1 MYPNDKEVRNI
12 LGFLIE
18 SLPRESAEQKLEE
31 QVESPFVKNFKN
43 AMAAWKQETWM
54 PPFENK
60 KRVKFLRRVIPIS
73 TEKPKNLPKELEK
86 DWAAYIARR
95 KQIGAYV
102 MNFRPGDYISYRISS
117 MQTTKE
123 VSLDMK
129 IINPVKKNAKPKN
142 VMDTVIYED
151 TEIKKLPGLVEVLE
165 KAVVDD
171 NTEVITTGVFVMELK
186 SEKRDQI
193 MAINNE
199 KGAEKLDEKQA
210 QEQFQEEVAKLEAQ
224 LEEVNLEVDTSETNA
239 LTLKSKIEEYSRKL
253 EEITRHNEELK
264 KEAEQKHR
272 LALLLSDQALS
283 LSKLEKELEDN
294 ESKLASMKTE
304 WENYKAPLLEEI
316 QQKEKFLEKQKK
328 KYKDELEEI
337 KLMREE
343 MKEMVQEAELK
354 DEMYDLL
361 LDEESRTASNINR
374 NVYIKTITDVINKL
388 KQQKRGISKIL
399 KDVAEV
405 QKSISMFR
413 DTLQRVDAE
422 TENMMFESASK
433 AKKKDVLPRAIYKLL
448 VDLRE
453 QYTLLVRTVEDQLK
467 IKNSIQD
474 LEIRIESVRSR
485 TANKDVEKLKEDL
498 EKIRQERVS

>member
-1 MYPNDKEVRNI
+1 
-12 LGFLIE
+12 
-18 SLPRESAEQKLEE
+18 
-31 QVESPFVKNFKN
+31 
-43 AMAAWKQETWM
+43 
-54 PPFENK
+54 
-60 KRVKFLRRVIPIS
+60 
-73 TEKPKNLPKELEK
+73 
-86 DWAAYIARR
+86 
-95 KQIGAYV
+95 
-102 MNFRPGDYISYRISS
+102 
-117 MQTTKE
+117 
-123 VSLDMK
+123 
-129 IINPVKKNAKPKN
+129 
-142 VMDTVIYED
+142 
-151 TEIKKLPGLVEVLE
+151 
-165 KAVVDD
+165 
-171 NTEVITTGVFVMELK
+171 MELK
-186 SEKRDQI
+186 SEKREQI

-199 KGAEKLDEKQA
+199 KGAEKFDEKQA

-224 LEEVNLEVDTSETNA
+224 LEEVFLEVDTSETNA

-253 EEITRHNEELK
+253 EEITRQNEELK

-399 KDVAEV
+399 KDVTEV

-474 LEIRIESVRSR
+474 LEIRVESVRSR
-485 TANKDVEKLKEDL
+485 TANKDIEKLKEDL

>member
-1 MYPNDKEVRNI
+1 
-12 LGFLIE
+12 
-18 SLPRESAEQKLEE
+18 
-31 QVESPFVKNFKN
+31 
-43 AMAAWKQETWM
+43 M

-102 MNFRPGDYISYRISS
+102 MNFRPGDYIAYRISS
-117 MQTTKE
+117 IQTTKE

-129 IINPVKKNAKPKN
+129 IISPVKKNAKPKN

-151 TEIKKLPGLVEVLE
+151 TEIKKLPSLVEVLE

-171 NTEVITTGVFVMELK
+171 TEVITTGVFVMELK

-199 KGAEKLDEKQA
+199 KSAEKFDEKQA

-224 LEEVNLEVDTSETNA
+224 LEEVSLEIDTSETNS
-239 LTLKSKIEEYSRKL
+239 LTFKSKIEEYSRKL

-283 LSKLEKELEDN
+283 LSKLEKELQDN

-304 WENYKAPLLEEI
+304 WENYKSPLLEEI
-316 QQKEKFLEKQKK
+316 SQKEKFLEKQKK

-343 MKEMVQEAELK
+343 MKEIVQEAELK

-399 KDVAEV
+399 KDVVEV
-405 QKSISMFR
+405 QKSISIFR
-413 DTLQRVDAE
+413 DILQRVDAE

-498 EKIRQERVS
+498 EKIRQERES